1 MLTKTTGIVLTHLK
15 YKESSIIV
23 NIYTRE
29 LGLQSYVINGVRSAR
44 SKSNKIALFQPLT
57 LLDLV
62 VYHKEKSSLQRISE
76 SKCAL
81 PYHSI
86 PIHTHK
92 ATIALFLVEVLSKT
106 LKEQESNIPLFN
118 FLWESLVY
126 FDQAQQGI
134 ENFHLI
140 FLIRLSQFLGFAPES
155 FEEINTQLR
164 GVGIISQVTG
174 EEQLILN
181 QLLQGNFEDQFA
193 LSGARRHKLLQVLLQ
208 FYDWHVDRFLP
219 IKSLSVLNQVFS

>member
-1 MLTKTTGIVLTHLK
+1 MLSKTPGIVLTHLK
-15 YKESSIIV
+15 YKETSIIV

-62 VYHKEKSSLQRISE
+62 VYNKEKSSLQRISE
-76 SKCAL
+76 CKCAW
-81 PYHSI
+81 PYQSI
-86 PIHTHK
+86 PINTHK
-92 ATIALFLVEVLSKT
+92 ATIALFLVEILSKT
-106 LKEQESNIPLFN
+106 LKEQESNLALFN
-118 FLWESLVY
+118 FLWESLTY

-140 FLIRLSQFLGFAPES
+140 FMIRLSQFLGFAPES
-155 FEEINTQLR
+155 FQEISTQLS
-164 GVGIISQVTG
+164 GLGMVSQVTD
-174 EEQLILN
+174 EEQIILD
-181 QLLQGNFEDQFA
+181 QLLKGNFADQFA

-208 FYDWHVDRFLP
+208 FYDWHVDRFMP
-219 IKSLSVLNQVFS
+219 IKSLTVLNQVFS